1 MTRTPGAT
9 AAPALG
15 TRPVTSYLDS
25 AAGVELGG
33 RTGLTAVVVAGLFL
47 IALLAS
53 PVIGVAASFAPITA
67 PALVVVGV
75 FMTQNVARVEWGD
88 ITESLPAFLIMLGI
102 PLTYSIADG
111 LALGF
116 VSYPALKW
124 ACGRG
129 REVRWPMV
137 VLAVVMVLY
146 FALVRSRM
154 G

>member
-1 MTRTPGAT
+1 MATEAQVIAQAHRRLGVLSLEEALTDDMALYGAET
-9 AAPALG
+9 LALI
-15 TRPVTSYLDS
+15 L
-25 AAGVELGG
+25 AEL
-33 RTGLTAVVVAGLFL
+33 RADGLP
-47 IALLAS
+47 IA
-53 PVIGVAASFAPITA
+53 F
-67 PALVVVGV
+67 VGD
-75 FMTQNVARVEWGD
+75 E
-88 ITESLPAFLIMLGI
+88 
-102 PLTYSIADG
+102 IADG

-129 REVRWPMV
+129 REVRWPMA